1 MYIYIYYIYIYI
13 IYIYIIYIYIIYIYI
28 YFFFFFSAQMNVTTL
43 SALVSNGTAPS
54 DNGFYLIAFDTLGNK
69 NYLILA
75 LVIIYLITLFCNL
88 VLLVMVFMNPSLQNP
103 KFLAVCNLAVVD
115 ISISSVIVPQMVP
128 VFVFN
133 LNHIS
138 FGTCFSQMFFMHFF
152 GDMESFSLALLAYD
166 RLVAIC
172 FPLRYPYINTNF
184 RMSFIIVTLASNL
197 LYCRSRV
204 VQSCCCEHGPVYVL
218 ACGDTSLNKQL
229 VTAKSLV
236 VLLAPLTFIVLSYIV
251 VVFAVLRIASV
262 AQRWK
267 AFNTCVTHLA
277 LVFIYYL
284 PVIMAYILGNLKL
297 IQSKDLYTAVLTVC
311 VTLPP
316 MLNPIIYSLK
326 TEELREKLIKFIN
339 SSKISPQSQKQE
351 KESTGT

>member
-1 MYIYIYYIYIYI
+1 
-13 IYIYIIYIYIIYIYI
+13 
-28 YFFFFFSAQMNVTTL
+28 MN
-43 SALVSNGTAPS
+43 SLVSNGTAPS

-152 GDMESFSLALLAYD
+152 SDMESFSLALLAYD

-184 RMSFIIVTLASNL
+184 RMSFIIGGLWFLVFLLEIFPVTLASNL

-204 VQSCCCEHGPVYVL
+204 VQSCCCEHGPVYAL
-218 ACGDTSLNKQL
+218 ACGDTSLNRQL
-229 VTAKSLV
+229 VT
-236 VLLAPLTFIVLSYIV
+236 
-251 VVFAVLRIASV
+251 VLRIASV

-284 PVIMAYILGNLKL
+284 PVIMAYIMANLNLVK
-297 IQSKDLYTAVLTVC
+297 SVDLFTAVLTVC
-311 VTLPP
+311 VTIPP

-326 TEELREKLIKFIN
+326 TEELKEKASYLCSKCLLI
-339 SSKISPQSQKQE
+339 ISGKHIISALQ
-351 KESTGT
+351 

>member
-1 MYIYIYYIYIYI
+1 
-13 IYIYIIYIYIIYIYI
+13 
-28 YFFFFFSAQMNVTTL
+28 MN
-43 SALVSNGTAPS
+43 SDNGTAPS
-54 DNGFYLIAFDTLGNK
+54 DN
-69 NYLILA
+69 A

-103 KFLAVCNLAVVD
+103 KFLAVSVLSFHRWSLCLCL
-115 ISISSVIVPQMVP
+115 ISITFLLELVSLRFLSS
-128 VFVFN
+128 N
-133 LNHIS
+133 
-138 FGTCFSQMFFMHFF
+138 FF

-184 RMSFIIVTLASNL
+184 RMSFIIGGLWFLVFLLEIFPVTLASNL

-316 MLNPIIYSLK
+316 MLKPHHLQLK
-326 TEELREKLIKFIN
+326 DRGTERK
-339 SSKISPQSQKQE
+339 S
-351 KESTGT
+351 

>member
-1 MYIYIYYIYIYI
+1 EN
-13 IYIYIIYIYIIYIYI
+13 
-28 YFFFFFSAQMNVTTL
+28 FP
-43 SALVSNGTAPS
+43 LVSNGTAPS
-54 DNGFYLIAFDTLGNK
+54 DN
-69 NYLILA
+69 A

-128 VFVFN
+128 VFVN
-133 LNHIS
+133 
-138 FGTCFSQMFFMHFF
+138 FF

-184 RMSFIIVTLASNL
+184 RMSFIIGGLWFLVFLLEIFPVTLASNL

-316 MLNPIIYSLK
+316 MLKPHHLQLK
-326 TEELREKLIKFIN
+326 DRGTERK
-339 SSKISPQSQKQE
+339 S
-351 KESTGT
+351 